1 MQLASTTYGPAT
13 DGTLTGSATDHRP
26 LLIVHGLFGSQR
38 NWSAIAKRLALH
50 RQVVTVDL
58 RNHGQSPWSPTHDY
72 LAMAADLTET
82 LVAHAGRMDVLGHS
96 MGGKVAMT
104 LALTE
109 PDRVGRLIVADIAP
123 VAYDHDQMRYVDAMR
138 AVDLSGVARRSQADA
153 ALAEA
158 VPEAAIRAFL
168 LQSLA
173 IESGRAD
180 WRLNLDA
187 LAAEMPK
194 IMGFPA
200 IEGQFTGPTLFL
212 TGAASDYV
220 RPAYRDRVLALFP
233 AAEHHALAGAG
244 HWLHADAPNAF
255 VAAVERFLDRR
266 D

>member
-13 DGTLTGSATDHRP
+13 EHRP

-72 LAMAADLTET
+72 PAMAADLARVIT
-82 LVAHAGRMDVLGHS
+82 AHAGRMDVLGHS
-96 MGGKVAMT
+96 MGGKAAMT

-123 VAYDHDQMRYVDAMR
+123 VAYRHNQMQYVNAMR
-138 AVDLSGVARRSQADA
+138 GIDLSGVTRRSQADA
-153 ALAEA
+153 ALAET

-168 LQSLA
+168 LTSLTV
-173 IESGRAD
+173 ESGHAE
-180 WRLNLDA
+180 WRLNLEA
-187 LAAEMPK
+187 LASEMPK
-194 IMGFPA
+194 ILDFPA
-200 IEGQFTGPTLFL
+200 IEARFTGPTLFL
-212 TGAASDYV
+212 TGATSDYV
-220 RPAYRDRVLALFP
+220 RPAYRERVLARFP
-233 AAEHHALAGAG
+233 AAEHEALANAG

-255 VAAVERFLDRR
+255 VAAVECFLDRQ